1 MEYMK
6 GLRTQVHDIDAHE
19 IKPVE
24 GVKYRTILVN

>member
-6 GLRTQVHDIDAHE
+6 GLRTLFHDIDAHA

-24 GVKYRTILVN
+24 GVKYRKIL

>member
-1 MEYMK
+1 MK
-6 GLRTQVHDIDAHE
+6 GPRTQFHDIDAHV